1 MRSRSDGASTIL
13 RISTTPQDAD
23 SETRSEQRAV
33 QKGSGTH
40 ETKPSFMRG
49 SIFISLPPSSNGGVI
64 SNAWRSIATFM
75 KSAASLKWR
84 PGQILRCIV
93 ERQSEVREMYVER
106 KSEVAYL
113 RPKPNT
119 NWYGSRVLASSFP
132 SRINRSGRNTSGF
145 GYASGSCIHAL
156 FTTNQTQLTGS

>member
-23 SETRSEQRAV
+23 SETHSEQRAV

-40 ETKPSFMRG
+40 EIRLSFMRG

-119 NWYGSRVLASSFP
+119 NWYGSRVLASCGAISL
-132 SRINRSGRNTSGF
+132 TSSPF
-145 GYASGSCIHAL
+145 STSA
-156 FTTNQTQLTGS
+156 